1 MRKAEE
7 ETEKETN
14 WKTKRIMWKGLRRKR
29 NGRKEEVKL
38 RSKELSTRGSTGK
51 NVKENKMEKHGK
63 RENGIMRR
71 KTAKWKTGM
80 VKTAMKGMTKK
91 EDGKNMRTM
100 KTEVSGM
107 KKRKLNGEAVSAV
120 HD

>member
-1 MRKAEE
+1 
-7 ETEKETN
+7 
-14 WKTKRIMWKGLRRKR
+14 MWKELRRKR

-51 NVKENKMEKHGK
+51 KVKENNMKKHGK

-71 KTAKWKTGM
+71 KTAKWETGM
-80 VKTAMKGMTKK
+80 AKTAMKGMTKK
-91 EDGKNMRTM
+91 DGKNMRTR